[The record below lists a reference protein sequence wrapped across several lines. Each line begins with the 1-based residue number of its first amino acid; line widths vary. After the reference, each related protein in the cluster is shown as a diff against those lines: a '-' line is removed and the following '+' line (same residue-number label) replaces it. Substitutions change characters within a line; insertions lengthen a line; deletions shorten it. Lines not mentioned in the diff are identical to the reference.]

1 MRGDTWVVPGAPL
14 EGGAGWRLWCSRPG
28 EGWSEPAVSVSRLG
42 REERVATEWALV
54 PFNPVIGRQM
64 AVLTVRMLDPEPGA
78 VYEVSLP
85 GITTPMSWRTLPAT
99 DAGSA
104 TFMIGS
110 CFWRN
115 ADKEGHYGAAM
126 TDLKRLADPHFTVLM
141 GDQLYQDW
149 PPQLDQWSDPL
160 ELFARRY
167 AEYWGDPGYQQV
179 LQAAP
184 NFIACDDH
192 EFWNNYP
199 EPQIQVPFTI
209 PSESRRRALEAA
221 KETYRHYQ
229 HAANPDGQRH
239 FSFTAAGVSFYLA
252 DTRSERTPHDDR
264 ERHFFVDEQRAA
276 LSEWVG
282 TLAGPAV
289 LVLPQ
294 PLYQKPGDFKDYAL
308 ANFEADYAELCG
320 LFERAL
326 GGQTGDGRPHD
337 ILVLTGDIH
346 TGRHATGY
354 INGSADPV
362 HEFVASPASLVGPA
376 QQHHTASAAPGKIS
390 PQHGAGWEVRV
401 TDAPGSPTIDNNVG
415 VVRVTPGRNG
425 RVRFGLE
432 LWRVRPH
439 DDRPFWKRL
448 VGVKER
454 QAPLTRLFAKEIEL
468 R

>member
-1 MRGDTWVVPGAPL
+1 MLKPLTARLQAEASDRNRFVADPGQASASLRGWRRATSTRQRPREGPLNVRGDTWVVPGAPL

-64 AVLTVRMLDPEPGA
+64 AVLTVRLLDPKPGA

-85 GITTPMSWRTLPAT
+85 GITTSMSWRTLPAT
-99 DAGSA
+99 DADSA

-192 EFWNNYP
+192 EFWNDFP
-199 EPQIQVPFTI
+199 QPQIQVPLHGSL
-209 PSESRRRALEAA
+209 PARDRHRARRALRRLPEPL
-221 KETYRHYQ
+221 
-229 HAANPDGQRH
+229 NPDGQRW
-239 FSFTAAGVSFYLA
+239 FSFTSPPVSFFIA
-252 DTRSERTPHDDR
+252 DTRSHADPHDDR
-264 ERHFFVDEQRAA
+264 ERAFLVDEQWDE

-294 PLYQKPGDFKDYAL
+294 PLYQKPGDFKD
-308 ANFEADYAELCG
+308 
-320 LFERAL
+320 
-326 GGQTGDGRPHD
+326 
-337 ILVLTGDIH
+337 
-346 TGRHATGY
+346 
-354 INGSADPV
+354 
-362 HEFVASPASLVGPA
+362 
-376 QQHHTASAAPGKIS
+376 
-390 PQHGAGWEVRV
+390 
-401 TDAPGSPTIDNNVG
+401 
-415 VVRVTPGRNG
+415 
-425 RVRFGLE
+425 
-432 LWRVRPH
+432 
-439 DDRPFWKRL
+439 
-448 VGVKER
+448 
-454 QAPLTRLFAKEIEL
+454 
-468 R
+468 